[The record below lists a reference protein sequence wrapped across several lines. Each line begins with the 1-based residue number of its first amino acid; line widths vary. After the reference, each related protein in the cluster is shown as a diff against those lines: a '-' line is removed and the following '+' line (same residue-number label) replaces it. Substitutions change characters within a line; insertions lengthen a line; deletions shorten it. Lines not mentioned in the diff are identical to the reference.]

1 MLKSLSIQNYALI
14 DSLNIDF
21 DPGFSVITGETG
33 AGKSIILGA
42 LSLILGQRAENRHIK
57 QNEQKCT
64 IEGVFDISRYHLQSL
79 FQERDWEFN
88 PDECILRREIWTNG
102 KSRAFVNDSPVY
114 LNDLKELG
122 DSLIDIH
129 SQHQSLSLNDNYF
142 QLNVLDILART
153 KSEKEEYQTAFKE
166 YQTARKLLLELQQQS
181 QKNKEEQDYFQFQ
194 FDALAE
200 AKLQSG
206 EQETLET
213 ELETITHAE
222 EIKSSLFTVAS
233 SLSGEGETIERK
245 LKSVAETL
253 KNIQHVFPKAAGL
266 AQRVESAYI
275 ELKDVRIES
284 EKYFEEI
291 DFNAER
297 QQQVEE
303 RLSVIYDLEKKH
315 SVKSVEELLEIQRQ
329 LDEKLQK
336 ITSLDERIEQLEKE
350 VSLKEK
356 LMEQKAETLSQKRKS
371 ATQPMEKQL
380 TEKLVYLG
388 MPNAKFKCD
397 ITEKSNPD
405 STGKDTVNF
414 LFSANKNTAPLP
426 VSQIASGGEIS
437 RLMLCLKSMIA
448 GATALPTIIFDEIDT
463 GTSGEIADKMGAIMR
478 EMAHDMQ
485 VIAITHLP
493 QIAAKGAA
501 HYNVYKEDNAQSTA
515 TYMRK
520 LAEDERISEIARMLS
535 GAETTK
541 QAIENAKVML
551 APSNSPK
558 RGEKIGELFN
568 KLENILQK

>member
-535 GAETTK
+535 GAEVTA
-541 QAIENAKVML
+541 QAVENAKVML
-551 APSNSPK
+551 DV
-558 RGEKIGELFN
+558 
-568 KLENILQK
+568 